1 MPQPDNR
8 PSLNPTVEEA
18 NDSDSQNTY
27 PTNSDASHN
36 ISWSEVCARHESV
49 LASHIHMLNTVR
61 NNVAAKGGLSEVVSG
76 MIEKTNRLVT
86 QFRVIEKYLVV
97 LKGLLPLRWDNRGT
111 EQENFHRGAE
121 NSVTAESTEQSVTS
135 ASSRRDSSKRR
146 PSRST
151 ERRKRSRIE
160 DSMDVES
167 ESMDTV
173 PLGAVQY
180 HKRQRLDMLVPGSDE
195 DVGNVTPVAMETE
208 DISDEVRRRLEI
220 KEEQRRKRNTK
231 PEKRKRDS
239 IASTSSTSSPGDM
252 SNPKKRAKIGTSRD
266 STVDVPW
273 GASRGKKNLKNFGF
287 EQGSAG
293 NFLEEKRRAKR
304 QKHGSATPRAS

>member
-1 MPQPDNR
+1 M
-8 PSLNPTVEEA
+8 S
-18 NDSDSQNTY
+18 SSQ
-27 PTNSDASHN
+27 
-36 ISWSEVCARHESV
+36 VCARHESV

-86 QFRVIEKYLVV
+86 QFRVIEKYLIS
-97 LKGLLPLRWDNRGT
+97 K
-111 EQENFHRGAE
+111 QENFHRGAE

-239 IASTSSTSSPGDM
+239 IASTGSTSSPGDM